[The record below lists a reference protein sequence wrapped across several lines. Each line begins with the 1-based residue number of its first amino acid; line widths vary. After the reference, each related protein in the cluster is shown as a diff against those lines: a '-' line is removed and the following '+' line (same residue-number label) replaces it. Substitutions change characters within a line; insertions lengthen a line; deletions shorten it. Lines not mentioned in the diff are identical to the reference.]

1 MKIALA
7 LSGGGHRAAAFHL
20 GVLKYLAEQ
29 QLLEKVS
36 DISSTSGGSLLVAQ
50 LFHSSKSVV
59 HDAVNSQSLAWPDS
73 QIFLTHSLPL
83 CKKQITQDSLEN
95 SFIKRMFSP
104 KNWMN
109 MGHRANLMARSLKKL
124 WQISAPMKHLAD
136 SPNWVIN
143 GTTNLSGGRWFVEKR
158 DQKCR
163 MGSKNLG
170 VIDSADFPIADAIAI
185 SAAYPAII
193 GPYRLKFK
201 DLDVYL
207 SDGGL
212 YDNLGLE
219 PLFDIEQR
227 RLNPDIEADILLVSD
242 AGMSIQHKH
251 LAPFWR
257 PLLRT
262 LRLIDVIN
270 HQVRSLRL
278 RTLLPFIAQYPEK
291 GRYASIGTDHSDTAH
306 LPTEFKNYSFL
317 SQQKVQQAKDTATS
331 LACLSEDQFD
341 NLVRHGY
348 ETALVQFSQL
358 SPHGNLGSLEL
369 NDTHGLTGK

>member
-1 MKIALA
+1 LKIALA

-29 QLLEKVS
+29 ELLENVS

-50 LFHSSKSVV
+50 LFHSANNTSS
-59 HDAVNSQSLAWPDS
+59 DSQNPRILAWPDS
-73 QIFLTHSLPL
+73 QTFLSNSLPY
-83 CKKQITQDSLEN
+83 CKNQITQDSLEN

-104 KNWMN
+104 KNWLN

-124 WQISAPMKHLAD
+124 WQITEPMKNLPEY
-136 SPNWVIN
+136 PNWVIN
-143 GTTNLSGGRWFVEKR
+143 GTTNLSGCRWYVEKKG
-158 DQKCR
+158 QQFR
-163 MGSKNLG
+163 MGSKDLG
-170 VIDSADFPIADAIAI
+170 IMNSADFPIADAIAI

-193 GPYRLKFK
+193 GPYRLKFNS
-201 DLDVYL
+201 LDVYL

-219 PLFDIEQR
+219 PLFDIER
-227 RLNPDIEADILLVSD
+227 RQLNPDVEAEILLVSD
-242 AGMSIQHKH
+242 AGMSIQHKR

-278 RTLLPFIAQYPEK
+278 RTLLPFLENNPEK
-291 GRYASIGTDHSDTAH
+291 GRYLSIDTNNNENPD
-306 LPTEFKNYSFL
+306 LPSTLQQYAFLTTE
-317 SQQKVQQAKDTATS
+317 KVEQAKGTATS
-331 LACLSEDQFD
+331 LASLSDDQFE

-358 SPHGNLGSLEL
+358 SPHGNLG
-369 NDTHGLTGK
+369 

>member
-59 HDAVNSQSLAWPDS
+59 HDTVNSQSLAWPDS
-73 QIFLTHSLPL
+73 QTFLTHSLPL

-95 SFIKRMFSP
+95 SFIKRMLSP

-306 LPTEFKNYSFL
+306 LPIEFKNYSFL